1 MRGTMSELTPT
12 SPLSMPLPWDLVA
25 EGYTSDVVPL
35 FEVFAAEALTRLGPL
50 AGRELADVA
59 CGPGT
64 LALLAARAGA
74 RVRALDFSPPMIE
87 CLRARAE
94 GLMIDAV
101 VGDGMALPWSDEC
114 VDAAASMFGLMFFP
128 DRGLGFRELHRVLR
142 PGGGAV
148 VSSWVPLSR
157 IPLLATVFGIFGEL
171 AGGPP
176 PPARPMPLTE
186 VDECI
191 GEMRAAGFV
200 DVEVFEASASST
212 APSTADLVASM
223 VRSNAPIALLRAKSG
238 AAWPRLE
245 QTLHERV
252 EAALGAGP
260 HTLTM
265 IANITVGRRA
275 AGSPRV

>member
-1 MRGTMSELTPT
+1 MTEPTPT
-12 SPLSMPLPWDLVA
+12 SPLATPLPWDLVA

-35 FEVFAAEALTRLGPL
+35 FEGFAAEALARLGPL

-74 RVRALDFSPPMIE
+74 RVRALDFSSPMIE

-94 GLMIDAV
+94 GLAIEAV
-101 VGDGMALPWSDEC
+101 VGDGMALPWPDEC

-128 DRGLGFRELHRVLR
+128 DRGLGYRELRRILR
-142 PGGGAV
+142 PGGRAA

-157 IPLLATVFGIFGEL
+157 IPLLTTVFEIFGEL
-171 AGGPP
+171 AGGPS

-186 VDECI
+186 VEECVA
-191 GEMRAAGFV
+191 EMRAGGFV

-212 APSTADLVASM
+212 APSTAELVGSM
-223 VRSNAPIALLRAKSG
+223 ARSNAPIALLRAKAG
-238 AAWPRLE
+238 ADWPRLE
-245 QTLHERV
+245 RTLHDRV

-275 AGSPRV
+275 ESPARA

>member
-1 MRGTMSELTPT
+1 MTEPTPT
-12 SPLSMPLPWDLVA
+12 SPLSTPLPWDLVA

-35 FEVFAAEALTRLGPL
+35 FEVFAGEALTRLGPL

-74 RVRALDFSPPMIE
+74 RVRALDFSPLMIE
-87 CLRARAE
+87 RLRTRAKAD
-94 GLMIDAV
+94 GLVMVEAV

-128 DRGLGFRELHRVLR
+128 DRGLGFSELHRVLR
-142 PGGGAV
+142 PGGRAV

-157 IPLLATVFGIFGEL
+157 IPLLAAVFGIFGEL

-186 VDECI
+186 VDECV

-223 VRSNAPIALLRAKSG
+223 VRSNAPIALLRAKAG
-238 AAWPRLE
+238 ADWPRLE
-245 QTLHERV
+245 QTLHDRV
-252 EAALGAGP
+252 AEVLGAGP

-265 IANITVGRRA
+265 IANIAVGRRA
-275 AGSPRV
+275 GGSPRG

>member
-1 MRGTMSELTPT
+1 MTEPTPT
-12 SPLSMPLPWDLVA
+12 SPLATPLPWDLVA

-87 CLRARAE
+87 CLRARVAAE
-94 GLMIDAV
+94 GVVLDAV
-101 VGDGMALPWSDEC
+101 VGDGMALPWSDGC

-128 DRGLGFRELHRVLR
+128 DRGLGLRELHRVLR
-142 PGGGAV
+142 AGGRAV
-148 VSSWVPLSR
+148 VSSWVPLTR

-186 VDECI
+186 VDECVA
-191 GEMRAAGFV
+191 EMRAAGFV

-212 APSTADLVASM
+212 APSTAELVASM

-238 AAWPRLE
+238 AAWPTLE
-245 QTLHERV
+245 RTLHDRV
-252 EAALGAGP
+252 DAALGAGP

-275 AGSPRV
+275 EASPRP